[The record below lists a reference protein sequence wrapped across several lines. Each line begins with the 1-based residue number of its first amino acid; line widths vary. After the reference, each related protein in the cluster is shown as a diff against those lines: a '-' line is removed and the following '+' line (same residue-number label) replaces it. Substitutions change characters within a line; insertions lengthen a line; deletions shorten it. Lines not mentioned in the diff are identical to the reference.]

1 MSVYALFVVVQAP
14 WSKEKEIASS
24 GQDGTG
30 LEWVVSL
37 LKNI

>member
-1 MSVYALFVVVQAP
+1 MSVYALFVVVQLLGRM
-14 WSKEKEIASS
+14 EKEIASS
-24 GQDGTG
+24 GQCGTG